1 MSDSRLSLYLSARG
15 IGQLASGFAMPCHA
29 LTSWWRHHFQLREDP
44 GHPWRSPH
52 RATLWDSKN
61 RIYFLTRHFFAD
73 NELPDLSTYHLAT
86 CILPDCSFVTKILL
100 PRDETYFV
108 GWHIQSDIM

>member
-1 MSDSRLSLYLSARG
+1 MGTVKLAPKRWAKDRLEGGVGLVLDRTGLSLNRYYRNRRRAFL
-15 IGQLASGFAMPCHA
+15 
-29 LTSWWRHHFQLREDP
+29 RHRPNL
-44 GHPWRSPH
+44 
-52 RATLWDSKN
+52 
-61 RIYFLTRHFFAD
+61 
-73 NELPDLSTYHLAT
+73 TYHLAT